1 MIIRVK
7 NLRLRAIIGVNPWER
22 TEPQAVIINLEVEFN
37 GQEAAHS
44 DNLADTVD
52 YRSISKKIIDLVEGS
67 QYLLIETLAGN
78 ILRAVMEDTR
88 ITRAK
93 VEVDKPNAI
102 KSADSTSVELEI
114 GKGIA

>member
-52 YRSISKKIIDLVEGS
+52 YRSISKKIIDLVENS

-78 ILRAVMEDTR
+78 ILSAVTEDSR

-93 VEVDKPNAI
+93 VEVDKPNAV